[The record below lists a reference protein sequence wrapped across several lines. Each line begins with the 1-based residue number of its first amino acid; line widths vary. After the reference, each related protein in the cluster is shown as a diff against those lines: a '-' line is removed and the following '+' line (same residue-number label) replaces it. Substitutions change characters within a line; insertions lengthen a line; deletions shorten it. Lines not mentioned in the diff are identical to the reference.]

1 MSGLLC
7 LLWLLAMA
15 GAMDSSARPI
25 LERSSFDR
33 LTGWAGADHAG
44 ALAAFRRSCVEI
56 LAEGNGFKRPVAYGG
71 KREDWTAVCEAARD
85 AGPAR
90 KFFEENFIPLAVND
104 PARPEGLMTGYYEPE
119 SEGSL
124 TRGGGYQVP
133 VYGRPLDLVAFD
145 EATAD
150 QVGLKYGRHDEGGAK
165 GYFTRA
171 EIEEGALAGRG
182 LELAY
187 LKDWADAFFMQIQGS
202 GRVRLPDGKVIR
214 FAYAAKTGQPYT
226 GIGGVLVERGI
237 LPRDGMSMQ
246 AVRGWIRANPEAG
259 RALMRE
265 NKSFVFFRRI
275 TVEDETL
282 GPPGAQKVQ
291 LTPLHSLAVD
301 RSLWVFGTPVWLDTT
316 APSGPD
322 QSPEIFRELMIAQ
335 DTGTAIRGHV
345 RGDVFWGA
353 GERAAL
359 IAGHMKSPARMVV
372 LLPKPLAKRL
382 LAQ

>member
-1 MSGLLC
+1 
-7 LLWLLAMA
+7 MA
-15 GAMDSSARPI
+15 CGMDAAASPI
-25 LERSSFDR
+25 LEPASFDK
-33 LTGWAGADHAG
+33 LKGWAAADHAG

-56 LAEGNGFKRPVAYGG
+56 LEEGNGFKRPVTYGG
-71 KREDWTAVCEAARD
+71 KREDWTAVCLAARK

-90 KFFEENFIPLAVND
+90 KFFEEHFSVLSVND

-119 SEGSL
+119 SKGSL
-124 TRGGGYQVP
+124 IRGGDYQVP
-133 VYGRPLDLVAFD
+133 IYGRPADLVAFD
-145 EATAD
+145 EDTAGR
-150 QVGLKYGRHDEGGAK
+150 VGLSYGRHDKGEAK
-165 GYFTRA
+165 GYFTRT
-171 EIEEGALAGRG
+171 EIEEGALKGRG

-187 LKDWADAFFMQIQGS
+187 LADWADAFFMQVQGS

-246 AVRGWIRANPEAG
+246 AVRGWIRDNPQAG

-275 TVEDETL
+275 EVEDETL

-301 RSLWVFGTPVWLDTT
+301 RSIWMFGTPVWIDTT
-316 APSGPD
+316 APSGKG
-322 QSPEIFRELMIAQ
+322 QSLEIFRELMIAQ
-335 DTGTAIRGHV
+335 DTGTAIRGYV

-359 IAGHMKSPARMVV
+359 IAGHMKSPARMAV

-382 LAQ
+382 LAR